1 MACFDTR
8 HFNKCRPVPSLQ
20 CSKDGYMQYDKKFH
34 WYINENEGWQHILQE
49 QTNEIPQMQKMLGT
63 AESDNVL
70 TKEKKKMTELH
81 FEKQLSVQEKE
92 FNQLKEDI
100 IKQQARLCEDC
111 KTDCMEDI
119 NAFCTQD
126 ILRERIRAIE
136 KSYVELKC
144 NFMAYLSTV
153 L

>member
-1 MACFDTR
+1 MLLQSIFVKQKCF
-8 HFNKCRPVPSLQ
+8 KGC
-20 CSKDGYMQYDKKFH
+20 YMQYDKKFL

-49 QTNEIPQMQKMLGT
+49 QTNEIPQMQKMLNS
-63 AESDNVL
+63 ADSDDVL
-70 TKEKKKMTELH
+70 TKEKNEINEVH
-81 FEKQLSVQEKE
+81 FGKQLSMQEKE
-92 FNQLKEDI
+92 FNQLKEEI
-100 IKQQARLCEDC
+100 NKQQARLCEDC
-111 KTDCMEDI
+111 KTDRLEDI

-144 NFMAYLSTV
+144 NFMAYLSTI